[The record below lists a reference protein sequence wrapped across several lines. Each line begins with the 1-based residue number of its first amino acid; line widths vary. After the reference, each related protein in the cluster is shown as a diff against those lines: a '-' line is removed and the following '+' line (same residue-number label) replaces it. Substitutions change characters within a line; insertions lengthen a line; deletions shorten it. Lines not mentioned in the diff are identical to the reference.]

1 MTPTSAGRGV
11 KKQTVTPE
19 DCLTTDDL
27 KTHQIATACER
38 WHMGDPLAAL
48 AATLNTSA
56 KQLAFAFL
64 LAGYTPDRVGIGERT
79 GRWGRLSLQGD
90 ADPKGKQTSAKAQP
104 QPAEL
109 SADSPFKYNLRPP
122 RPMAPYVL
130 FGEGI
135 KPFTQDGLVTKVDD
149 LHRAALPLEYIRALT
164 GADEKLVRTRASVLK
179 RQNVRHMLLML
190 ADLDGDPLACIVSA
204 PAGR

>member
-1 MTPTSAGRGV
+1 MTPTIAARGV
-11 KKQTVTPE
+11 KKQTVAPE
-19 DCLTTDDL
+19 ECLTADDL

-90 ADPKGKQTSAKAQP
+90 ADTKGKQTGAEAQP
-104 QPAEL
+104 QPAAL
-109 SADSPFKYNLRPP
+109 PADSPFKYDLRPP

-164 GADEKLVRTRASVLK
+164 GADEELVRTRASVLK
-179 RQNVRHMLLML
+179 RQNVRHMLLTL
-190 ADLDGDPLACIVSA
+190 ADLDSDPLAWTVSA
-204 PAGR
+204 PTGR

>member
-1 MTPTSAGRGV
+1 MTFAPAARGV

-19 DCLTTDDL
+19 ECLTADDL

-56 KQLAFAFL
+56 KQLALAFL

-79 GRWGRLSLQGD
+79 GRWGRLTLQGD
-90 ADPKGKQTSAKAQP
+90 ADPRGKQTGAKAQS
-104 QPAEL
+104 AEL
-109 SADSPFKYNLRPP
+109 LADSPFRYDLRPP

-164 GADEKLVRTRASVLK
+164 GADEKLVRARATVLK
-179 RQNVRHMLLML
+179 RQNVRHMLLTL
-190 ADLDGDPLACIVSA
+190 ADLDGDPLAWTVKA
-204 PAGR
+204 